1 MPLLDSDDPLAQPVP
16 ENQNTQ
22 TVLGEG
28 RKTLQDISDPA
39 ERSDPRGRKSVG
51 QGKGKVIL
59 SMSREAAAAESA
71 GAPLQQFGEVAEA
84 ISATTKKLEKAA
96 LLGNYFKE
104 LNDADLTRAARY
116 FAGHQFALSDSRT
129 TNVGGST
136 ISQALCQ
143 ATGLSME
150 DLAPRYVRLGD
161 AGETAYEA
169 VKEAKHGIQLPAIT
183 LAEIESIIT
192 RLSETRGTRN
202 KTALLA
208 RVIHQASPL
217 EAKYLVK
224 LLASDLRIGLKEGL
238 VEDALARCFARPLS
252 DVAHAN
258 MLLGD
263 IGEAAVRARNSDLR
277 NIEMRLFHPIKFM
290 LATPAADL
298 SDIARTMPAEFFVE
312 DKFDGIR
319 AQAHVKD
326 ARIAIYS
333 RTMDEITHRFP
344 ELIEPLRDLPT
355 DVVIDGEIVPA
366 QGERILPFSE
376 LQKRLGRKTIGKDLL
391 SEVPVILV
399 AYDLLYADGRVLINE
414 SLRERREILNTLVP
428 KQGTVRLSIA
438 KRFKAVAPLDD
449 EFTNARGRGNEGLM
463 IKSPASL
470 YKPGRRG
477 RDWLKLKRAI
487 ATLDVVVTAVEVGH
501 GKRRH
506 LLSDYTFAVRRSG
519 QNNELL
525 NIGKAYSGLTDVEL
539 AELTQWFQ
547 AHTLQEFGHGRV
559 RLVEPTIVI
568 EVTFDRVQESKRHKS
583 GYALRFPR
591 ILRVRTDKNPEDV
604 DTLETVQRLV
614 EANQSPDPDQDDARS
629 S

>member
-1 MPLLDSDDPLAQPVP
+1 MSTKV
-16 ENQNTQ
+16 
-22 TVLGEG
+22 
-28 RKTLQDISDPA
+28 KTGGA
-39 ERSDPRGRKSVG
+39 EP
-51 QGKGKVIL
+51 
-59 SMSREAAAAESA
+59 A
-71 GAPLQQFGEVAEA
+71 GAALQQFGEVAEA

-96 LLGNYFKE
+96 LLGNYFKQ
-104 LNDADLTRAARY
+104 LNDVDLSRAARY

-129 TNVGGST
+129 TNVGGSI
-136 ISQALCQ
+136 ISEALCQ
-143 ATGLSME
+143 ATGFSME

-161 AGETAYEA
+161 AGETAYEV
-169 VKEAKHGIQLPAIT
+169 VKEAKHGIQVPAIT
-183 LAEIESIIT
+183 LAETESIIT
-192 RLSETRGTRN
+192 RLSETRGTKN

-208 RVIHQASPL
+208 TVLHQASPL

-224 LLASDLRIGLKEGL
+224 MLAGDLRIGLKEGL
-238 VEDALARCFARPLS
+238 VEDAIARCFVRPLT

-263 IGEAAVRARNSDLR
+263 IGEAAIRARTNDLR

-319 AQAHVKD
+319 AQVHVQN
-326 ARIAIYS
+326 ARVAIYS

-344 ELIEPLRDLPT
+344 ELIDPLRRLP

-376 LQKRLGRKTIGKDLL
+376 LQKRLGRKTIGKDLM

-414 SLRERREILNTLVP
+414 SLEQRREILNRLVP

-438 KRFKAVAPLDD
+438 KQFREVAPLDD

-477 RDWLKLKRAI
+477 REWLKLKRAI

-506 LLSDYTFAVRRSG
+506 LLSDYTFAVRRSE
-519 QNNELL
+519 QSTELL

-539 AELTQWFQ
+539 AELTEWFRE
-547 AHTLQEFGHGRV
+547 HTVQEFGHGRV
-559 RLVEPTIVI
+559 RLVEPKIVI
-568 EVTFDRVQESKRHKS
+568 EVTFDRIQESKRHKS

-591 ILRVRTDKNPEDV
+591 ILRVRTDKTSEDV

-614 EANQSPDPDQDDARS
+614 ESHSSSPTPS
-629 S
+629 G